1 MICKSHKNQIEK
13 LTTSKNNTMVFTIG
27 QNTTFFTDGEQMG
40 LNEATFAELGAEGI
54 LTVSDLLDFDD
65 DLLKQVKEN
74 LRRPAGTMPDPADAN
89 RQIPRPPFVLGAKTM
104 ARLKVAAKAVRYYND
119 VGRDL
124 TPANMR
130 WVSTLSVFAH
140 HVKAIEA
147 NCDKDTPEPP
157 KITRNIPI
165 SKWSESF
172 SLFLHDKAFGIRKI
186 PLAYLIREEVEV
198 PHVAPDLLPNKPYSE
213 AHGSVVNELIAR
225 ATHTHDLFNEDNGQ
239 LFTLI
244 EEAVRGTQYAASISP
259 FKRRR
264 NGREAWMALMS
275 QYVGKDKWQK
285 ELKKQENFIHTH
297 IWKGNSNTTLE
308 TFVSKHRAAH
318 VSMVRCGEHVPYQ
331 LPNERTRVTHL
342 LDAIRTSD
350 PELQAALANIRADDS
365 DEGKMNDFEAMAAYI
380 LPHDPVASKR
390 SSSKRSLHE
399 ISAMDLGETKGKT
412 GVEYRYY
419 KPSDYSALSNDQKE
433 ELRIF
438 RKKKKTAN
446 KNKGDQGK
454 PGKEEKKAK
463 LSKSDK
469 SEMVSQVIAA
479 IETKVAKDEANMKKD
494 EEDQQKVKEWL
505 VSALGDA
512 KPTQAKTVP
521 PLPPK
526 PTATISTVA
535 PLLQSILRRN
545 TKDNETK
552 E

>member
-1 MICKSHKNQIEK
+1 
-13 LTTSKNNTMVFTIG
+13 MVFTMN
-27 QNTTFFTDGEQMG
+27 QATTFFTDNAQMG
-40 LNEATFAELGAEGI
+40 LNAATFAELEAEGI
-54 LTVSDLLDFDD
+54 ITVSDLLDFDD

-74 LRRPAGTMPDPADAN
+74 LRRPAGTMADPADAN
-89 RQIPRPPFVLGAKTM
+89 RQIPRPPFVLGAKSM
-104 ARLKVAAKAVRYYND
+104 ARLKVAAKAVRYYET
-119 VGRDL
+119 VGREI
-124 TPANMR
+124 TPVNMR
-130 WVSTLSVFAH
+130 WTSTLSVFAH

-147 NCDKDTPEPP
+147 NCDRDTPEPP

-165 SKWSESF
+165 SKWEESF

-186 PLAYLIREEVEV
+186 PLAYLIREVVAV
-198 PHVAPDLLPNKPYSE
+198 PLVAPDLLPNKPYSE

-225 ATHTHDLFNEDNGQ
+225 ASHTHDLFNEDNGQ

-264 NGREAWMALMS
+264 NGRGAWMALLS

-318 VSMVRCGEHVPYQ
+318 VSMARCGENVPYQ

-350 PELQAALANIRADDS
+350 PQLQAALANIRADDS

-390 SSSKRSLHE
+390 SSSKRALHE
-399 ISAMDLGETKGKT
+399 ISAMDLGETKGKS

-419 KPSDYSALSNDQKE
+419 KPSEYSSLSDDQKE
-433 ELRIF
+433 ELRVF
-438 RKKKKTAN
+438 RRTKGSAN
-446 KNKGDQGK
+446 KNKGGK
-454 PGKEEKKAK
+454 GDKDKKK
-463 LSKSDK
+463 PKITKYDK
-469 SEMVSQVIAA
+469 TEIVSQVIAA
-479 IETKVAKDEANMKKD
+479 LETKVAKHEADNKKD

-505 VSALGDA
+505 VSALGET
-512 KPTQAKTVP
+512 KSTQSKTVQ
-521 PLPPK
+521 PLPPR

-535 PLLQSILRRN
+535 PLLQSILRRK
-545 TKDNETK
+545 TKDNEPN